1 MARTNHLPA
10 LGFAFGSVLLAS
22 VPGMPRADEKPKE
35 LDRSPVA
42 CVMANFIS
50 RKVAIDNKT
59 IVFYVKGN
67 KFFRVDLPAVC
78 PTLAPG
84 DTELELHYSTQSV
97 KLTRLCNYDSFT
109 VEHKAGAGC
118 PLGKFNPITAAEAAA
133 LAAKTQKK

>member
-1 MARTNHLPA
+1 MVRTNRVLA
-10 LGFAFGSVLLAS
+10 LGFAFGAAFLAS
-22 VPGMPRADEKPKE
+22 VPGTPRADEKPKE

-42 CVMANFIS
+42 CIMANFIS
-50 RKVAIDNKT
+50 RKVAIDNRT
-59 IVFYVKGN
+59 VVFYMKGN

-84 DTELELHYSTQSV
+84 DTELELHYNTQSV

-118 PLGKFNPITAAEAAA
+118 SLARFNPITAEEAAA
-133 LAAKTQKK
+133 LAAKTQGK

>member
-1 MARTNHLPA
+1 MARTNRLLA
-10 LGFAFGSVLLAS
+10 LGFAFGMVLPASVLGTL
-22 VPGMPRADEKPKE
+22 RADEKPTE

-42 CVMANFIS
+42 CVMANLIS
-50 RKVAIDNKT
+50 RKLAIDDRT
-59 IVFYVKGN
+59 VLFYMKGN

-84 DTELELHYSTQSV
+84 DTELELHYNTQSV

-118 PLGKFNPITAAEAAA
+118 PLGKCNPITAAEVAA
-133 LAAKTQKK
+133 LAAKIPKR

>member
-1 MARTNHLPA
+1 MARTNRLLA
-10 LGFAFGSVLLAS
+10 LGFAFGAVLLVS
-22 VPGMPRADEKPKE
+22 VPGTPRADEKPKE

-50 RKVAIDNKT
+50 RKLAIDNRT
-59 IVFYVKGN
+59 IVFYMKGN
-67 KFFRVDLPAVC
+67 RFFRVDLPAVC

-84 DTELELHYSTQSV
+84 DTELELHYNTQSA

-118 PLGKFNPITAAEAAA
+118 PLGRFNPITPAEAAA
-133 LAAKTQKK
+133 LAAKTEK

>member
-1 MARTNHLPA
+1 MARTNRLLA
-10 LGFAFGSVLLAS
+10 LGFAFGAVLLVS
-22 VPGMPRADEKPKE
+22 VPGTPRADEKSKE

-50 RKVAIDNKT
+50 RKLAIDNRT
-59 IVFYVKGN
+59 IVFYMKGN
-67 KFFRVDLPAVC
+67 RFFRVDLPAVC

-84 DTELELHYSTQSV
+84 DTELELHYNTQSA

-118 PLGKFNPITAAEAAA
+118 PLGRFNPITAAEAAA
-133 LAAKTQKK
+133 LAAKTEK